1 MPFELQPTLEGR
13 SLRLRPLR
21 NEDFD
26 ALFAAAS
33 DPLIWEQHPASDR
46 HQEEVFREYFREG
59 IESGGAFVVIDK
71 DSGEIIG
78 SSRFLGYDEAV
89 SEIEIGF
96 TFLAR
101 PYWGGAFNREM
112 KDLMLRH
119 AFKFVRHVVFVVGEQ
134 NFRSQRAMEKIGGR
148 RIQPRVDKKGR
159 TNVVFQI
166 DGPGSLEFLVRNAV
180 IEDAALIAEHRAAM
194 FEEMGELSP
203 VIRDEFF
210 AATRSWTESALAR
223 GEYVGWF
230 AIPRRRPDTV
240 AAGAGLQL
248 RVVPPHPH
256 RPPSDTGFA
265 EGRHA
270 LVLNVYTDPEWR
282 NNGAAFLLMEEVIS
296 WAKAEKLD
304 RLVLH
309 ATAQARKLYERIG
322 FAATNEMRFEV

>member
-1 MPFELQPTLEGR
+1 MQFELQPTLEGR

-26 ALFAAAS
+26 ALFTAAS
-33 DPLIWEQHPASDR
+33 DPLIWEQHPAPDR
-46 HQEEVFREYFREG
+46 YQEKVFREYFREG
-59 IESGGAFVVIDK
+59 MESGGAFVVIDK
-71 DSGEIIG
+71 TSGAIIG
-78 SSRFLGYDEAV
+78 SSRYLGYDETT

-101 PYWGGAFNREM
+101 RYWGGAFNREM
-112 KDLMLRH
+112 KDLLVRH
-119 AFKFVRHVVFVVGEQ
+119 AFKFVGHVVFVVGEQ

-148 RIQPRVDKKGR
+148 RVAPRVDKKGR

-166 DGPGSLEFLVRNAV
+166 DGPGSLEFLLRRAV
-180 IEDAALIAEHRAAM
+180 LEDAALVAEHRAAM

-230 AIPRRRPDTV
+230 AIPRGRPDAI
-240 AAGAGLQL
+240 AAGAGVQL
-248 RVVPPHPH
+248 RAVPPHPL
-256 RPPSDTGFA
+256 RPPSDAGFA
-265 EGRHA
+265 KGRHA
-270 LVLNVYTDPEWR
+270 LVLNVYTGPEWR
-282 NNGAAFLLMEEVIS
+282 NKGAASVLMEEVIS

-322 FAATNEMRFEV
+322 FAATNEMRLEV